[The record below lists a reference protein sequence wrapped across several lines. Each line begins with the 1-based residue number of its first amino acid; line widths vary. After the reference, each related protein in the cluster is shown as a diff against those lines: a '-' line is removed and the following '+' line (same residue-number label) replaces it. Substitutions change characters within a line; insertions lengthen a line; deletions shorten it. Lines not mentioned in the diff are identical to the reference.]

1 MVDTKEVV
9 CTAKVLKPAPQ
20 FEGKAYHNSI
30 KNISLKD
37 YAGKYVVLF
46 WYPLDFTL
54 VCPTEIIA
62 FSDKAE
68 EFEKLGCQVIGASTD
83 SVYAHME
90 YTKKPRSTG
99 GLGDM
104 KIPLLAD
111 PSLKISKS
119 YGCLIEDEGI
129 TFRATYIIDK
139 KGILRHI
146 SINDTP
152 VGRNVDEVLRLVEA
166 FQFADENGEVC
177 PVGWKK
183 GKKTLKAD
191 PTANNDAYWKE
202 VHAKGGEN

>member
-1 MVDTKEVV
+1 MVEAQTSV
-9 CTAKVLKPAPQ
+9 AKVLKAAPH
-20 FEGKAYHNSI
+20 FEGKAYHNGI

-37 YAGKYVVLF
+37 YQGKYVVLF
-46 WYPLDFTL
+46 WYPLDFTF

-83 SVYAHME
+83 SVFSHME
-90 YTKKPRSTG
+90 YCKKPRSEG

-111 PSLKISKS
+111 TTLKISTA
-119 YGCLIEDEGI
+119 YGCLIEEEGI

-139 KGILRHI
+139 KGVLRHM

-177 PVGWKK
+177 PANWKK

-191 PTANNDAYWKE
+191 PTAKSNEAYWQE
-202 VHAKGGEN
+202 VHAKGGEK